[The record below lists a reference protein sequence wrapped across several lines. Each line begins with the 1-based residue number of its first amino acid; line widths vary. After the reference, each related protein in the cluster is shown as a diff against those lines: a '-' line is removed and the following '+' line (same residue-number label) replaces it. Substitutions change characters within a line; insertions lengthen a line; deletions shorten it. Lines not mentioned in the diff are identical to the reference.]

1 MRFVKSVPGE
11 FLHQVEDFHRQLAVD
26 AVFLRPVFKDGTLLG
41 HLFRL
46 FLTHRTTQHVR
57 AAERIA
63 GKHLGNLHD
72 LFLIQD
78 DAVCWFQYRLQAFVL
93 PLNVRVRNLFA
104 TVLTVNKVIYHP

>member
-11 FLHQVEDFHRQLAVD
+11 FFHQVEDFHRQLAVD
-26 AVFLRPVFKDGTLLG
+26 AVFLRPVFKDRTLLG

-63 GKHLGNLHD
+63 GKHLGDLHH

-78 DAVCWFQYRLQAFVL
+78 DAIGWLQYRLQAFVL
-93 PLNVRVRNLFA
+93 PLNVRVGNLFSP
-104 TVLTVNKVIYHP
+104 VLTVDKVIYHP